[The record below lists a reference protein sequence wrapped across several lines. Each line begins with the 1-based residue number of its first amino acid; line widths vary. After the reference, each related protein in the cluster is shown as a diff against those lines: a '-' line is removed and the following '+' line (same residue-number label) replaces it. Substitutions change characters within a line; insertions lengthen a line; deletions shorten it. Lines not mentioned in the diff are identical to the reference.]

1 MMSHKQLLPLLVLL
15 GVLPT
20 VGFAQSPTPPLNFG
34 NNFLV
39 TGDYVVAGAY
49 NMTTKF
55 QTINNASY
63 AVGTINV
70 PDGNQG
76 LRGQNRFRR
85 AGRSL
90 LPCSTG
96 KPSKKWEWRPA
107 QPDLVKMA
115 FSNPC

>member
-1 MMSHKQLLPLLVLL
+1 MMSHKRLMSLLVLL

-20 VGFAQSPTPPLNFG
+20 AGFAQSPAPPLNFG

-49 NMTTKF
+49 GMTTKF
-55 QTINNASY
+55 TTINGASY

-70 PDGNQG
+70 PDGNPGIQ
-76 LRGQNRFRR
+76 RDETRFRR
-85 AGRSL
+85 AGKSL

-96 KPSKKWEWRPA
+96 KPSKKWVWRPA
-107 QPDLVKMA
+107 HRDLA
-115 FSNPC
+115 